1 MNQHS
6 AIRGFA
12 LRLESLSDRV
22 VPACTAVQNG
32 TVLTIT
38 GDSSANVIEI
48 TDDGTDLTVTCDGE
62 EVALTGPVE
71 RVELSLGS
79 GNDEVSITFGGTLS
93 GARSYDVSLGNG
105 HDTFSATLGEGE
117 VDPNTNEPVP
127 SSLADGASLELVVRG
142 MNGHDSLSFDA
153 ASTDVGAGAT
163 LSVELGGGNGKDT
176 LDFAYGGILLGDL
189 TLSASGGNGKDEVS
203 GEVTFD
209 ATSTGTADLDVM
221 GGNGK
226 DTLAL
231 LVTDDSGDDGDPST
245 EDTSTLT
252 AFAATLDGGHG
263 KDLADVSGDVDVIGA
278 KTHP

>member
-22 VPACTAVQNG
+22 VPACTWTEVDG
-32 TVLTIT
+32 VLTIS
-38 GDSSANVIEI
+38 GDSKANVIDI
-48 TDDGTDLTVTCDGE
+48 VDDGTTLTVTCDGE
-62 EVALTGPVE
+62 EVTLSGDPVTD
-71 RVELSLGS
+71 VVLSLGS
-79 GNDEVSITFGGTLS
+79 GNDEVTYTLNGVLDGTRTL
-93 GARSYDVSLGNG
+93 DVSLGNG
-105 HDTFSATLGEGE
+105 HDAFSATLGDGT
-117 VDPNTNEPVP
+117 DPDTGAPVL
-127 SSLADGASLELVVRG
+127 SSLADGASLEIVARG

-153 ASTDVGAGAT
+153 AATDVGAGAT

-203 GEVTFD
+203 GEATFD

-221 GGNGK
+221 SGNGK

-231 LVTDDSGDDGDPST
+231 LVTDDSGD
-245 EDTSTLT
+245 TSTLAGLT
-252 AFAATLDGGHG
+252 ATVDGGRG
-263 KDLADVSGDVDVIGA
+263 PDWADVTDNVEVIGA
-278 KTHP
+278 KTRP